1 MGTPKIGN
9 REKMEQKNKEENRI
23 TPIVAPEIPI
33 PSCIVNEEGK
43 IESANSII
51 EDIFPFGDVEDQD
64 FFALTGIRMKAL
76 KKLLEK
82 PSVEE
87 VEEEE
92 PEENLLVERNNKR
105 FSITLQEIK
114 EQDDSSKYMVL
125 FYDVTSY
132 EEIRSRYDN
141 EQICVCRI
149 TVDNYDQFIEAVSS
163 ETGMIVSTELNKIIR
178 KWSGEIEGAIDRIKE
193 TQYVIHFQKGKL
205 DDLMADKFSVLDQV
219 RGIETGID
227 FPLSLSIGVGSEGKD
242 ISETAEFAAAALEL
256 AHGRGGDQAVVKN
269 NNRIHY
275 YGGKTQSVEK
285 SNKGKSRIVGHA
297 LKKLIEHTNRVFI
310 MGHKHADMDAFG
322 SAMGIYRLCL
332 TSGTEA
338 YIVIE
343 EVPDNIKSFY
353 EQVRAAQSYNII
365 GTDQAKALA
374 GKDTL
379 VIILDTQKPSYLE
392 APELL
397 EMTDHVVVIDH
408 HRKQEDSIE
417 SPSLAYVETYAS
429 STAELV
435 TEMLQ
440 YALNRKTLV
449 RLEAEAL
456 LAGMTID
463 TNRFAV
469 KTGVRTFEAAAWLR
483 RSGADTTEIKRYF
496 QVEEKEFR
504 VKANALARAIFR
516 ENGIATTITEDGGP
530 EAQVLNSQVADEL
543 LNTKGVK
550 ASFVAGFNNNNI
562 TCVSARSLGDLN
574 VQLIMEKFGGGGHLT
589 TAGAQVEGTP
599 EEVIENILKTI
610 EETERV

>member
-1 MGTPKIGN
+1 
-9 REKMEQKNKEENRI
+9 MEQKNKEENRI

-105 FSITLQEIK
+105 FSITVQEIK

-338 YIVIE
+338 YIVID

-353 EQVRAAQSYNII
+353 EQVRAAQNYNII
-365 GTDQAKALA
+365 GTDQAKTLA

-516 ENGIATTITEDGGP
+516 ENGIATTITEDGGA

-599 EEVIENILKTI
+599 EEVIENILKAI

>member
-1 MGTPKIGN
+1 
-9 REKMEQKNKEENRI
+9 MEQKNKEENRI

-82 PSVEE
+82 TSVEE
-87 VEEEE
+87 FEEDE

-105 FSITLQEIK
+105 FSITVQEIK

-338 YIVIE
+338 YIVID

-353 EQVRAAQSYNII
+353 EQVRAAQNYNII

-379 VIILDTQKPSYLE
+379 VIILDTQRPSYLE

-516 ENGIATTITEDGGP
+516 ENGIATTITEDGGA

>member
-1 MGTPKIGN
+1 
-9 REKMEQKNKEENRI
+9 MEQKNKEENRI

-105 FSITLQEIK
+105 FSITVQEIK

-338 YIVIE
+338 YIVID

-353 EQVRAAQSYNII
+353 EQVRAAQNYNII

-516 ENGIATTITEDGGP
+516 ENGIATTITEDGGA

-599 EEVIENILKTI
+599 EEVIENILKAI

>member
-1 MGTPKIGN
+1 
-9 REKMEQKNKEENRI
+9 MEQKNKEENRI

-76 KKLLEK
+76 KRLLEK
-82 PSVEE
+82 PSVEDLD
-87 VEEEE
+87 EEE

-105 FSITLQEIK
+105 FSITVQEIK

-338 YIVIE
+338 YIVID

-353 EQVRAAQSYNII
+353 EQVRAAQNYNII

-379 VIILDTQKPSYLE
+379 VIILDTQRPSYLE

-516 ENGIATTITEDGGP
+516 ENGIATTITEDGGA

-562 TCVSARSLGDLN
+562 TCVSARSLGGLN

>member
-1 MGTPKIGN
+1 
-9 REKMEQKNKEENRI
+9 MEQKNKEENRI

-76 KKLLEK
+76 KRLLEK
-82 PSVEE
+82 PSVEDLD
-87 VEEEE
+87 EEE

-105 FSITLQEIK
+105 FSITVQEIK

-141 EQICVCRI
+141 EQICVRRI

-338 YIVIE
+338 YIVID

-353 EQVRAAQSYNII
+353 EQVRAAQNYNII

-379 VIILDTQKPSYLE
+379 VIILDTQRPSYLE

-516 ENGIATTITEDGGP
+516 ENGIATTITEDGGA